1 MMKGKGRVQEQAIQ
15 EVAALPVAHPQ
26 RENVLDLLGNLK
38 VILEA
43 RANIEPEEQELIM
56 QLSPLYLAKIQ
67 AAELVGEQ
75 RGRQAGLIE
84 GEQQGEVKGQ
94 QELVLR
100 QLTRRLGNL
109 SVELEIRVKALPLL
123 QLEELGEALLDFSQM
138 GDLVAWLD
146 LVGAASSSED

>member
-1 MMKGKGRVQEQAIQ
+1 
-15 EVAALPVAHPQ
+15 
-26 RENVLDLLGNLK
+26 
-38 VILEA
+38 
-43 RANIEPEEQELIM
+43 
-56 QLSPLYLAKIQ
+56 LAKIQ

-100 QLTRRLGNL
+100 QLTRRLGNV
-109 SVELEIRVKALPLL
+109 SVELETRVKALPLL
-123 QLEELGEALLDFSQM
+123 QLEELGEALLDFSQI

-146 LVGAASSSED
+146 LVDAASGSEDRS